1 MNKTTG
7 TSNTG
12 TLYCSFCGKSQR
24 EVKKLIAGP
33 SVYICDECIDL
44 CNDIITEDSVK
55 DAPAGNKPK
64 IDSLPKP
71 EEIKRHLDD
80 YVVGQ
85 ERAKKVLSVAVY
97 NHYKRIANTGSKS
110 AGGVEL
116 QKSNIMLI
124 GPTGSGKTLLAQT
137 LAKMLNVPFA
147 VADATTLT
155 EAGYV
160 GEDVENII
168 LNLLQSCDFDV
179 QRAQKGIVYI
189 DEVDKI
195 SRKSENPSITRDVSG
210 EGVQQALLKII
221 EGTVANVPPKGG
233 RKHPQQEF
241 IQVDT
246 SNILFICG
254 GAFVGI
260 DQTVSTRV
268 GKGGMG
274 LGASV
279 AQRKKMSNN
288 ELLSAIAPED
298 LVRYGL
304 IPEFVGRIPV
314 VATLNELD
322 EAALVDIM
330 TRPKNAIVK
339 QYQALF
345 AMDNVQLDFDE
356 EAIKAIAH
364 EAIRRKTGARGLR
377 AVVEQHMLDVMYEIP
392 GAKNIKGC
400 KVTKET
406 ITEGQRPVLVYS
418 DPTPVKADKK
428 GEGSESEEEIA

>member
-1 MNKTTG
+1 
-7 TSNTG
+7 
-12 TLYCSFCGKSQR
+12 
-24 EVKKLIAGP
+24 
-33 SVYICDECIDL
+33 
-44 CNDIITEDSVK
+44 
-55 DAPAGNKPK
+55 
-64 IDSLPKP
+64 
-71 EEIKRHLDD
+71 
-80 YVVGQ
+80 
-85 ERAKKVLSVAVY
+85 
-97 NHYKRIANTGSKS
+97 
-110 AGGVEL
+110 
-116 QKSNIMLI
+116 
-124 GPTGSGKTLLAQT
+124 
-137 LAKMLNVPFA
+137 
-147 VADATTLT
+147 
-155 EAGYV
+155 
-160 GEDVENII
+160 
-168 LNLLQSCDFDV
+168 
-179 QRAQKGIVYI
+179 
-189 DEVDKI
+189 
-195 SRKSENPSITRDVSG
+195 
-210 EGVQQALLKII
+210 
-221 EGTVANVPPKGG
+221 
-233 RKHPQQEF
+233 
-241 IQVDT
+241 
-246 SNILFICG
+246 
-254 GAFVGI
+254 
-260 DQTVSTRV
+260 
-268 GKGGMG
+268 
-274 LGASV
+274 
-279 AQRKKMSNN
+279 MSNN